1 MFAAGAA
8 SAGEVE
14 LSGGMTMVGQWIAA
28 GDEASLPDGRI
39 GEMSSSFDLEA
50 QTQFSPRLRGYLH
63 LEASAGGGI
72 DAHVTMYGAANADAA
87 GTAAAEVS
95 EAWLEGNLGA
105 GWTVFVGKADVSA
118 IVDAND
124 VAGDETAQFLNA
136 SFRNSTAAFFPMDNA
151 AAAWLSWVP
160 EDGPVEAVVGWAEA
174 DADWQFVFEDPYL
187 FGEVGLRL
195 GPSGERGRVGIYAWS
210 ASGVNTPLAGT
221 VGSTSGWGLSARLN
235 MTEGLKVFAR
245 YGQRDASDFEVAA
258 AYSVGAELSHM
269 AWAGEDD
276 VFAVAFGTSI
286 LGDKYRAAT
295 PGAADE
301 SILEAYC
308 RLKLSDGLALS
319 PSVQTVWNAGGV
331 RSDALVL
338 VGLRAQADF

>member
-1 MFAAGAA
+1 MRTSCIAAVLVMFAAGAA

-195 GPSGERGRVGIYAWS
+195 GPSGERGRVGNPSYN
-210 ASGVNTPLAGT
+210 ASKAALTCYLEALRNRLTRRGVHVLTVKPGYVLTDMVAGVRRT
-221 VGSTSGWGLSARLN
+221 L
-235 MTEGLKVFAR
+235 FAVSPER
-245 YGQRDASDFEVAA
+245 AA
-258 AYSVGAELSHM
+258 A
-269 AWAGEDD
+269 D
-276 VFAVAFGTSI
+276 I
-286 LGDKYRAAT
+286 NRAIRRRKQEIYTA
-295 PGAADE
+295 P
-301 SILEAYC
+301 IW
-308 RLKLSDGLALS
+308 RLVMLVVRNI
-319 PSVQTVWNAGGV
+319 PSFLFRRMT
-331 RSDALVL
+331 
-338 VGLRAQADF
+338 F